1 MGVFF
6 MSDKNEK
13 AIVDQEH
20 LKGGQ
25 ESPDMQAF
33 REQWAKCSQ
42 MHDLINGVGALC
54 TQLFF
59 LVNELNERN
68 TLATQTNELLEDIR
82 NNVED
87 IASALHT
94 TRGRHGETV
103 ANNIDAIAEAFLD
116 VVNGDRDLSIN
127 GVVQT
132 SNDKLDNLER
142 IADNLSTEDGFSV
155 ASALD
160 KIGDNIDL
168 VSNPTEDAMLRVHID
183 GDIMNHPY

>member
-1 MGVFF
+1 
-6 MSDKNEK
+6 MSDLEK
-13 AIVDQEH
+13 TQDIEQQEH

-25 ESPDMQAF
+25 ESPDMQEF
-33 REQWAKCSQ
+33 REQWKKYSQ
-42 MHDLINGVGALC
+42 MHDLINGVASLC

-68 TLATQTNELLEDIR
+68 TLATQTNGLLEDIR
-82 NNVED
+82 NDVED
-87 IASALHT
+87 IASELHT
-94 TRGRHGETV
+94 TRGQHGETV
-103 ANNIDAIAEAFLD
+103 ANNIDAIAEAITDL
-116 VVNGDRDLSIN
+116 VNGDRELPIT
-127 GVVQT
+127 GEVQT

-160 KIGDNIDL
+160 QINDSIDL
-168 VSNPTEDAMLRVHID
+168 VSSPTEDARLRVHID

>member
-1 MGVFF
+1 
-6 MSDKNEK
+6 MSNDKNK
-13 AIVDQEH
+13 TQEQH
-20 LKGGQ
+20 LNGGQ
-25 ESPDMQAF
+25 ESPDMAEL
-33 REQWAKCSQ
+33 REQWEKYSQ

-68 TLATQTNELLEDIR
+68 TLAAQTNELLEDIR
-82 NNVED
+82 NDVED
-87 IASALHT
+87 IASALRT
-94 TRGRHGETV
+94 TRGQHGETV
-103 ANNIDAIAEAFLD
+103 ANNIDAIAEAITDL
-116 VVNGDRDLSIN
+116 VNGDRELPIT
-127 GVVQT
+127 GEVQT

-160 KIGDNIDL
+160 KVSDSIDL
-168 VSNPTEDAMLRVHID
+168 VTNPAEDARLRVHID